1 VRSVRIL
8 GVRVDDVTMDQALDS
23 IVGMVSQGGP
33 HQVVTV
39 NPEFIMRASREP
51 AFAAVLER
59 ADLAIPDGQG
69 LLWAARVLG
78 KPLRARVAGSDLV
91 PLLAECSGR
100 HGFTLFLLGAA
111 PGVAELAAERLTQRY
126 SEARIVGTHAGSPRA
141 EDDDASVELIQAAA
155 PDVLLVAYGA
165 PAQDLWIARNQP
177 RLQIPVA
184 IGIGGSLDF
193 IAGVQ
198 RRAPAWMRERGLEW
212 LYRLVQQPWRWR
224 RMLALPVFAWRVLA
238 LRVKGRGEY

>member
-8 GVRVDDVTMDQALDS
+8 GVRVDDVTMEQALES
-23 IVGMVSQGGP
+23 VVRMIREGGA

-69 LLWAARVLG
+69 LLWAARMLRQ
-78 KPLRARVAGSDLV
+78 PLRARVAGSDLV
-91 PLLAECSGR
+91 PLLAERSGR
-100 HGFTLFLLGAA
+100 QGHTLFLLGAA
-111 PGVAELAAERLTQRY
+111 PGVADVAAERLAERY
-126 SEARIVGTHAGSPRA
+126 PLVRIVGTHPGSPRP
-141 EDDDASVELIQAAA
+141 DDDDISAALIKATA

-165 PAQDLWIARNQP
+165 PAQDMWIARNQP
-177 RLQIPVA
+177 RLQVPVA

-193 IAGVQ
+193 VAGVQ
-198 RRAPAWMRERGLEW
+198 RRAPVWMREHGLEW
-212 LYRLVQQPWRWR
+212 LYRLIQQPWRWR

-238 LRVKGRGEY
+238 LRVKGRGE